1 MADSLELQQVICPS
15 CKQVI
20 SSFSP
25 FAAEVECPYCHN
37 KAFNPLIT
45 AKKVPIPERLIV
57 FRTKEHDFEQAMISN
72 LIERDYVPTDIFNCI
87 NPDNVIKAYLPM
99 FLYEGQFQSSWSCKV
114 AYETTEVRATSDGKG
129 VKNKKVKKFAPQTGT
144 SQGNFAF
151 LCLAYEGKDI
161 PEELRVFSTQFPYN
175 TMASKE
181 YDPSLLG
188 LDKEDSPLTLPLDAD
203 TDLIWNKYGDSLVN
217 RIASDTARQQL
228 SGEEIKDFRASNSY
242 NLKHNGR
249 FVLAPFWFVYYTY
262 NNEKHY
268 FIMDGLGENTA
279 MTTPVDP
286 EEVAFVKRK
295 ERVKKIVSWLWP
307 LAILMLFLMG
317 FVEALI
323 TLGVWFIAKKIVNAV
338 VKKQI
343 QKRLASSREIRRA
356 AAASL

>member
-20 SSFSP
+20 TSFSP

-45 AKKVPIPERLIV
+45 AKKIPVPERLIV
-57 FRTKEHDFEQAMISN
+57 FKTNENDFERALISN
-72 LIERDYVPTDIFNCI
+72 LVERDYVPTDIFNCI

-99 FLYEGQFQSSWSCKV
+99 FLYEGQYQSSWSCKV
-114 AYETTEVRATSDGKG
+114 AYEATEVRATSDGKG
-129 VKNKKVKKFAPQTGT
+129 VKNKTVKKYAPQTGT

-161 PEELRVFSTQFPYN
+161 PEELRTFSTQFPYN

-181 YDPSLLG
+181 YDPNLLG
-188 LDKEDSPLTLPLDAD
+188 LDAEDSPMTLPLDAD

-217 RIASDTARQQL
+217 QMASDNAKQQL
-228 SGEEIKDFRASNSY
+228 SGEDIKDFRASNSY

-279 MTTPVDP
+279 MTTPIDQ
-286 EEVAFVKRK
+286 EEVAFVNGK
-295 ERVKKIVSWLWP
+295 ERIKTIVSWLWP
-307 LAILMLFLMG
+307 LAILMWFLLD
-317 FVEALI
+317 FTAALV
-323 TLGVWFIAKKIVNAV
+323 TLGVWFVAKIIVNIMMN
-338 VKKQI
+338 KQI
-343 QKRLASSREIRRA
+343 QSRLDTSREARRA
-356 AAASL
+356 AAANL

>member
-20 SSFSP
+20 TSFSP

-45 AKKVPIPERLIV
+45 AKKIPVPERLIV
-57 FRTKEHDFEQAMISN
+57 FKTNENDFEQALISN
-72 LIERDYVPTDIFNCI
+72 LVERDYVPTDIFNCI

-99 FLYEGQFQSSWSCKV
+99 FLYEGQYQSSWSCKV
-114 AYETTEVRATSDGKG
+114 AYEATEVRATSDGKG
-129 VKNKKVKKFAPQTGT
+129 VKNKTVKKYAPQTGT

-161 PEELRVFSTQFPYN
+161 PEELRTFSTQFPYN

-181 YDPSLLG
+181 YDPNLLG
-188 LDKEDSPLTLPLDAD
+188 LDAEDSPMTLPLDAD

-217 RIASDTARQQL
+217 QMASDNAKQQL
-228 SGEEIKDFRASNSY
+228 SGEDIKDFRASNSY

-279 MTTPVDP
+279 MTTPIDQ
-286 EEVAFVKRK
+286 EEVAFVNGK
-295 ERVKKIVSWLWP
+295 ERIKTIVSWLWP
-307 LAILMLFLMG
+307 LAILMWFLLD
-317 FVEALI
+317 FTAALI
-323 TLGVWFIAKKIVNAV
+323 TLGVWFVAKIIVNMMMN
-338 VKKQI
+338 KQI
-343 QKRLASSREIRRA
+343 QSRLDTSREARRA
-356 AAASL
+356 AAANL

>member
-20 SSFSP
+20 TSFSP

-45 AKKVPIPERLIV
+45 AKKIPVPERLIV
-57 FRTKEHDFEQAMISN
+57 FKTNENDFEQALISN
-72 LIERDYVPTDIFNCI
+72 LVERDYVPTDIFNCI

-99 FLYEGQFQSSWSCKV
+99 FLYEGQYQSSWSCKV
-114 AYETTEVRATSDGKG
+114 AYEATEVRATSDGKG
-129 VKNKKVKKFAPQTGT
+129 VKNKTVKKYAPQTGT

-161 PEELRVFSTQFPYN
+161 PEELRTFSTQFPYN

-181 YDPSLLG
+181 YDPNLLG
-188 LDKEDSPLTLPLDAD
+188 LDAEDSPMTLPLDAD

-217 RIASDTARQQL
+217 QMASDNAKQQL
-228 SGEEIKDFRASNSY
+228 SGEDIKDFRASNSY

-262 NNEKHY
+262 NKEKHY

-279 MTTPVDP
+279 MTTPVNQ
-286 EEVAFVKRK
+286 EEVAFVNGK
-295 ERVKKIVSWLWP
+295 ERIKTIVSWLWP
-307 LAILMLFLMG
+307 LAILMWFLLD
-317 FVEALI
+317 FTAALV
-323 TLGVWFIAKKIVNAV
+323 TLGVWFVAKIIVNMV
-338 VKKQI
+338 MNKQI
-343 QKRLASSREIRRA
+343 QSHLDTSREARRA
-356 AAASL
+356 AAANL